1 MQLAPSHVHIST
13 AFPHISASPVQ
24 VFYKTLRIIL
34 WALCIFSETCL
45 CVPVTKCVMFGEC
58 PIQPSFVPLTHHRVA
73 HCVLCPTRC
82 MNCVL
87 PGPSWFPVCPTM
99 FFCFSVFFC
108 VLLYS
113 SVFYLSLLAA
123 CTVSSALCPRWWSSC
138 VGVKSRHYCH
148 FLTYCSLY
156 SSSS

>member
-1 MQLAPSHVHIST
+1 MQLVPSHVHIST
-13 AFPHISASPVQ
+13 DFPHISSSPVHI
-24 VFYKTLRIIL
+24 FYRTLRIIL

-87 PGPSWFPVCPTM
+87 PGPSWFPVCPTV
-99 FFCFSVFFC
+99 FICVLPCSSVFLCSSVSYCILLCRTMFFC
-108 VLLYS
+108 VLLCS
-113 SVFYLSLLAA
+113 SVSYKA
-123 CTVSSALCPRWWSSC
+123 
-138 VGVKSRHYCH
+138 G
-148 FLTYCSLY
+148 
-156 SSSS
+156 SSS

>member
-13 AFPHISASPVQ
+13 AFPHISASPVHI
-24 VFYKTLRIIL
+24 FYKTLRIIL

-87 PGPSWFPVCPTM
+87 PGPSWFLCFLLCSSVSDCVLLCSFMSFCFLLCPTM
-99 FFCFSVFFC
+99 SFSV
-108 VLLYS
+108 LL
-113 SVFYLSLLAA
+113 
-123 CTVSSALCPRWWSSC
+123 CSSA
-138 VGVKSRHYCH
+138 
-148 FLTYCSLY
+148 
-156 SSSS
+156 

>member
-1 MQLAPSHVHIST
+1 MQLVPSHVHIST
-13 AFPHISASPVQ
+13 DFPHISSSPVHI
-24 VFYKTLRIIL
+24 FYRTLRIIL

-87 PGPSWFPVCPTM
+87 PGPSWFPVCPT
-99 FFCFSVFFC
+99 VFIC
-108 VLLYS
+108 VLPCS
-113 SVFYLSLLAA
+113 SVFLCSSVSYCILLCSTWA
-123 CTVSSALCPRWWSSC
+123 CWLHARCPRHC
-138 VGVKSRHYCH
+138 VRADEVVAWESRAA
-148 FLTYCSLY
+148 TTATS
-156 SSSS
+156 

>member
-1 MQLAPSHVHIST
+1 MSKKCSLRPAMCIFQQPFRIFLQALCNVHI
-13 AFPHISASPVQ
+13 
-24 VFYKTLRIIL
+24 FYKTLRIIL

-87 PGPSWFPVCPTM
+87 PGPSWFLCFRLCAFFLAAKAQLNTCTCVSVCLCVCP
-99 FFCFSVFFC
+99 SVRFK
-108 VLLYS
+108 
-113 SVFYLSLLAA
+113 
-123 CTVSSALCPRWWSSC
+123 TE
-138 VGVKSRHYCH
+138 
-148 FLTYCSLY
+148 FLPV
-156 SSSS
+156 

>member
-13 AFPHISASPVQ
+13 AFPHISAASPVQ

-87 PGPSWFPVCPTM
+87 PGPSWFLCFLLCSSVSDCVLLCSFMSFCFLLCPTM
-99 FFCFSVFFC
+99 SFC
-108 VLLYS
+108 VLLCS
-113 SVFYLSLLAA
+113 S
-123 CTVSSALCPRWWSSC
+123 T
-138 VGVKSRHYCH
+138 
-148 FLTYCSLY
+148 
-156 SSSS
+156 

>member
-1 MQLAPSHVHIST
+1 MSKKCSLRLVKCIFQQPFRIFLQALCNVHI
-13 AFPHISASPVQ
+13 
-24 VFYKTLRIIL
+24 FYKTLRIFL

-87 PGPSWFPVCPTM
+87 PGPYLCVLLYSYVSCHVLLFFCVLLCPT
-99 FFCFSVFFC
+99 VFFC
-108 VLLYS
+108 VLLE
-113 SVFYLSLLAA
+113 LAG
-123 CTVSSALCPRWWSSC
+123 CMHGVLGIVSALM
-138 VGVKSRHYCH
+138 K
-148 FLTYCSLY
+148 
-156 SSSS
+156 